1 METPEIG
8 LVVCNSGASNTGLL
22 TGLAALE
29 VVRKLGSDK
38 VGICSLPALAN
49 KIPRQV
55 MLVKK
60 IKRLIVVDG
69 CRNECSRKILY
80 TLGIKYDKYL
90 NLEHDLGIEK
100 LGPFTTMNYSKED
113 VEKVSSAVMKKYRKY
128 SAKPSFLQHHVVNSL
143 FYILIIQLLSAAM
156 LLNC

>member
-1 METPEIG
+1 LETPEIG
-8 LVVCNSGASNTGLL
+8 LVVCNSGASNTGQL

-38 VGICSLPALAN
+38 IGICSLPALAN

-69 CRNECSRKILY
+69 CRNECSRKILD
-80 TLGIKYDKYL
+80 TLGVRYDKYL
-90 NLEHDLGIEK
+90 NLENDLGIGK

-113 VEKVSSAVMKKYRKY
+113 VEKVSLAIMKR
-128 SAKPSFLQHHVVNSL
+128 
-143 FYILIIQLLSAAM
+143 IQET
-156 LLNC
+156 

>member
-8 LVVCNSGASNTGLL
+8 LVVCNSGASNTGQL

-38 VGICSLPALAN
+38 IGICSLPALAN

-69 CRNECSRKILY
+69 CRNECSRKILD
-80 TLGIKYDKYL
+80 TLGVRYDEYL
-90 NLEHDLGIEK
+90 NLEHDLGIGK

-113 VEKVSSAVMKKYRKY
+113 VEKVSLAIMKR
-128 SAKPSFLQHHVVNSL
+128 
-143 FYILIIQLLSAAM
+143 IQET
-156 LLNC
+156 

>member
-1 METPEIG
+1 LETPEIG
-8 LVVCNSGASNTGLL
+8 LVVCNSGASNTGQL

-38 VGICSLPALAN
+38 IGICSLPALAN

-69 CRNECSRKILY
+69 CRNECSRKILD
-80 TLGIKYDKYL
+80 TLGVRYDEYL
-90 NLEHDLGIEK
+90 NLEHDLGIGK

-113 VEKVSSAVMKKYRKY
+113 VEKVSLAIMKR
-128 SAKPSFLQHHVVNSL
+128 
-143 FYILIIQLLSAAM
+143 IQET
-156 LLNC
+156 

>member
-1 METPEIG
+1 LETPEIG

-38 VGICSLPALAN
+38 IGICSLPALAN

-69 CRNECSRKILY
+69 CRNECSRKILD
-80 TLGIKYDKYL
+80 TLGIKYDEYL
-90 NLEHDLGIEK
+90 NLENDLGIGK

-113 VEKVSSAVMKKYRKY
+113 VEKVSLAIMKR
-128 SAKPSFLQHHVVNSL
+128 
-143 FYILIIQLLSAAM
+143 IRET
-156 LLNC
+156 

>member
-1 METPEIG
+1 LETPEIG

-38 VGICSLPALAN
+38 IGICSLPALAN

-69 CRNECSRKILY
+69 CRNECSRKILDA
-80 TLGIKYDKYL
+80 LGIKYDEYL
-90 NLEHDLGIEK
+90 NLENDLGIGK

-113 VEKVSSAVMKKYRKY
+113 VEKISLAIMKR
-128 SAKPSFLQHHVVNSL
+128 
-143 FYILIIQLLSAAM
+143 IQET
-156 LLNC
+156 